1 MKISHV
7 QNLHIWVQTKIKL
20 MKQIL
25 PIRGKVLAHVGQAAF
40 PLGASIVPVFRR
52 FTVLAHG

>member
-25 PIRGKVLAHVGQAAF
+25 PIWGKVLAHVG
-40 PLGASIVPVFRR
+40 
-52 FTVLAHG
+52 